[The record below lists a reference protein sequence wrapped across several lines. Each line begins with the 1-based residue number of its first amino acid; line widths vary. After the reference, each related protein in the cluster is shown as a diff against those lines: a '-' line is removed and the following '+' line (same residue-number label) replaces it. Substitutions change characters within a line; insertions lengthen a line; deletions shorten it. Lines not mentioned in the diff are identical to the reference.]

1 MNDNAI
7 TRAREALDEAR
18 ANLIEEVR
26 KASEYGLPVSKIAEC
41 AGVSRRTIYAWLKD
55 GAVTNL

>member
-7 TRAREALDEAR
+7 TRAREALDQAR
-18 ANLIEEVR
+18 ATLIDEVR
-26 KASEYGLPVSKIAEC
+26 KAAEYGLPVSKIAEY
-41 AGVSRRTIYAWLKD
+41 AGVTRKTVYTWLKD

>member
-7 TRAREALDEAR
+7 TRAREALDQAR

-26 KASEYGLPVSKIAEC
+26 KASEYGLPVSKIAEY
-41 AGVSRRTIYAWLKD
+41 AGVTRKTVYAWLN
-55 GAVTNL
+55 GGTVTKL